1 MAPKEHTIPGTYECV
16 TLNGKRDFED
26 VIKDLE
32 LGKKDYLGFFGSPL
46 DPKVPFFFFLIFSLT
61 GSSYVA

>member
-46 DPKVPFFFFLIFSLT
+46 DPKVPFFFF
-61 GSSYVA
+61 